1 MASSDIPLPEAG
13 ESRIMSEKNMRKILS
28 LAVVAGALAISACNT
43 VEGVGKD
50 VSSAGS
56 AVAGAA
62 RDTK

>member
-1 MASSDIPLPEAG
+1 MSSDIPFSEAG
-13 ESRIMSEKNMRKILS
+13 ASRVISEKNMRKILS
-28 LAVVAGALAISACNT
+28 LAVVAGALAVSACNT